1 MALPSR
7 AMASV
12 LQAASTRDS
21 CCGYECDRRRP
32 EASHALR
39 FFCACASGHQE
50 CLPQAGGRVRLKHES
65 ARDARNG
72 LNISGNGE
80 KYLCLERPVFDTHAF
95 FLFVGSLHTRVHKR
109 WPNVVA
115 KRAGRQGLTKGSAI
129 PACAVSNC
137 GRAHTAARAGCS
149 ERGRKSKK
157 RGGRHKT
164 SSTRGDLSRCHR
176 RKPVRPLRRPNR

>member
-1 MALPSR
+1 MNVTGGVQRHPTHFDFFAR
-7 AMASV
+7 AP
-12 LQAASTRDS
+12 LDTRNGRQA
-21 CCGYECDRRRP
+21 RR
-32 EASHALR
+32 
-39 FFCACASGHQE
+39 C
-50 CLPQAGGRVRLKHES
+50 RLKHES

-115 KRAGRQGLTKGSAI
+115 KRAGRQGVTKGSAI

-137 GRAHTAARAGCS
+137 EIAHTAARASVRS
-149 ERGRKSKK
+149 EAGNPRSGADRSGATYVGTMAQDLLETHPTAVITGDDGFY
-157 RGGRHKT
+157 RVNYDQIDVNM
-164 SSTRGDLSRCHR
+164 TRLA
-176 RKPVRPLRRPNR
+176 

>member
-1 MALPSR
+1 M
-7 AMASV
+7 
-12 LQAASTRDS
+12 
-21 CCGYECDRRRP
+21 
-32 EASHALR
+32 
-39 FFCACASGHQE
+39 
-50 CLPQAGGRVRLKHES
+50 RLKHES

-129 PACAVSNC
+129 PACAVSNAKLLIP
-137 GRAHTAARAGCS
+137 RPARSFAARPEIPEAGRS
-149 ERGRKSKK
+149 PQDVDYAR
-157 RGGRHKT
+157 T
-164 SSTRGDLSRCHR
+164 LSRCHR